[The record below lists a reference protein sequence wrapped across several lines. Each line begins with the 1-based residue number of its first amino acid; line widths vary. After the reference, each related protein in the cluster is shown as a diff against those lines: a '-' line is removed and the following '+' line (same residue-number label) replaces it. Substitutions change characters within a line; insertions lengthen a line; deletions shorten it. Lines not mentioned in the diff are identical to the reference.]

1 MGLRHTS
8 QRSTTLFTPVIL
20 RFNIKIEL
28 PGLICAE
35 SDRVADFIGR
45 EVGEI
50 EGGEAGDVGFDG

>member
-8 QRSTTLFTPVIL
+8 QRSTTLLTLVIL
-20 RFNIKIEL
+20 RLNIKIEF

-35 SDRVADFIGR
+35 SDGVADFIGR
-45 EVGEI
+45 GVGEI